1 MRIGHARVLRA
12 LAAAALVAAIAPP
25 CARSGEETMPELQ
38 LVSPAFTH
46 GQPIPARYTADG
58 EDVSPPLAIS
68 GAPSGTASF
77 ALICDDPDAPVG
89 TWVHWVVWNLPA
101 GTDRLEEGKLP
112 AGSATGRNSWGRGG
126 WGGPSP
132 PSGTHRYFF
141 KLFALDTTLELSP
154 ATDAKGLER
163 AISGH
168 VLARAEL
175 MGTYSRRR

>member
-1 MRIGHARVLRA
+1 M
-12 LAAAALVAAIAPP
+12 PP
-25 CARSGEETMPELQ
+25 LE
-38 LVSPAFTH
+38 LVSPAFTQ

-68 GAPSGTASF
+68 GAPVGTESF

-101 GTDRLEEGKLP
+101 ETARLEEGKLP
-112 AGSATGRNSWGRGG
+112 AGSATGRNSWGRSG

-163 AISGH
+163 AMSGH
-168 VLARAEL
+168 VLGRAEV

>member
-1 MRIGHARVLRA
+1 M
-12 LAAAALVAAIAPP
+12 PP
-25 CARSGEETMPELQ
+25 LE
-38 LVSPAFTH
+38 LVSPAFTQ

-68 GAPSGTASF
+68 GAPVGTASF

-101 GTDRLEEGKLP
+101 ETARIEEGKLP
-112 AGSATGRNSWGRGG
+112 AGSAAGRNSWGRSG

-154 ATDAKGLER
+154 ATDAKGLKR
-163 AISGH
+163 AMSGH
-168 VLARAEL
+168 VLGRAEL